1 MDEALRFAYNHV
13 RESPLYDP
21 SMDIVLVNDRGEA
34 VAGCEGFIDYEN
46 GIMEVERVCTDPDY
60 RRRGFAGA
68 VIGNCVRRG
77 KTRGIQ
83 AVQISGLN
91 EDTIRLY
98 ASFGSHQAIEHLE
111 YRKPTQP

>member
-1 MDEALRFAYNHV
+1 
-13 RESPLYDP
+13 
-21 SMDIVLVNDRGEA
+21 MDIVLVNGKGKA
-34 VAGCEGFIDYEN
+34 VAGCVGFIDYEN

-60 RRRGFAGA
+60 RKRGFAGT
-68 VIGNCVRRG
+68 VIRECVGRG

-98 ASFGSHQAIEHLE
+98 ASFGRHEALHHLE
-111 YRKPTQP
+111 YRKPAEG